1 MKKYKNLIKYSKTYF
16 EIYAKKTLEYCYDER
31 WINKFESKR
40 EKPDLQSEELDIGIE
55 VTRTLQTREGK
66 MNHIFNEFINKRKEY
81 NIMKYEIESLGGE
94 ISKIGNSTVMSPTK
108 GLCDFKNNIDD
119 LVDSIKVKT
128 IEKLPNYKK
137 FSKNMLYI
145 FTHTAPFTKSD
156 IVETFNILNQELP
169 KDNPKF
175 DLYFINCIDEMF
187 VVDVN
192 GNILNEITISG
203 DYLERIKKEALD
215 ESKE

>member
-1 MKKYKNLIKYSKTYF
+1 MKKYKNPIKYSKTYF
-16 EIYAKKTLEYCYDER
+16 EIYAKKTLEYCYNDS
-31 WINKFESKR
+31 WLDKLESKR

-55 VTRTLQTREGK
+55 VTRTLQTREGNI
-66 MNHIFNEFINKRKEY
+66 NHIFNEFINKNKDF

-108 GLCDFKNNIDD
+108 GLCDFKNHIDD
-119 LVDSIKVKT
+119 LVESIKVKT

-145 FTHTAPFTKSD
+145 FTETALFNKDDITK
-156 IVETFNILNQELP
+156 TFNVLNQELP
-169 KDNPKF
+169 KENPKF
-175 DLYFINCIDEMF
+175 DLYFINCIDKMF

-192 GNILNEITISG
+192 GNILNEITICG